1 MHKYCCGNALE
12 NQQSIT
18 ACGKGALGRVAL
30 GWAGKRHG
38 DWTTLCHGGLKYAQ
52 YSRPCSP
59 GRLSRCRF
67 HNRPY
72 NLHQGVHV
80 TRRKIC
86 VLFFLSV
93 RGSLDYRATGVC

>member
-1 MHKYCCGNALE
+1 MGRQTAWGLDAL
-12 NQQSIT
+12 
-18 ACGKGALGRVAL
+18 VP
-30 GWAGKRHG
+30 
-38 DWTTLCHGGLKYAQ
+38 GGLKYAQ

-86 VLFFLSV
+86 VLFFLSMSDSVFSLCERKSV
-93 RGSLDYRATGVC
+93 RGRPRSGDPLDERLRYAT